1 MSKTSWRGSF
11 AIPMTPYDQHDRID
25 ESALRAE
32 IRFCIAA
39 GVGGIC
45 LPLLV
50 SEFRTLSEDERR
62 QMMHISV
69 EECRGSDVP
78 VVANVAAVNT
88 PLAVRYAEYA
98 ATLGADA
105 VMAMPPYIERPD
117 WSTIRNYY
125 AELAK
130 AAQRPVWI
138 QNAGF
143 AALSADEIVTLCH
156 DIEHVNWV
164 KQEVP
169 PSTHTITALLERHS
183 PDIHGVMGGAGGKYL
198 LAEWARGAAG
208 CIHACEFC
216 DLLQRVWDLLES
228 GKLPEAEELY
238 ERLLP
243 ALVAE
248 ELMGMAYAKEV
259 MVRRGVLTNN
269 RVRGQTKPLDAEDL
283 REIDRI
289 MTRLQ
294 PLLVQQTLTAK
305 PIIKETI

>member
-1 MSKTSWRGSF
+1 MSKAIWRGSF
-11 AIPMTPYDQHDRID
+11 AIPMTPYDQQDRID
-25 ESALRAE
+25 EGALRAE

-50 SEFRTLSEDERR
+50 SEFRSLSEDERR
-62 QMMHISV
+62 LMIRVGV
-69 EECRGSDVP
+69 EECCGRDVP

-88 PLAVRYAEYA
+88 PLAVRYAEYS
-98 ATLGADA
+98 ATVGADA

-117 WSTIRNYY
+117 WPTIRTYY
-125 AELAK
+125 TEIARV
-130 AAQRPVWI
+130 AQIPVWI
-138 QNAGF
+138 QNAGL
-143 AALSADEIVTLCH
+143 AALSTDEILMLCH

-164 KQEVP
+164 KQEVS
-169 PSTHTITALLERHS
+169 PSTHTITALLDRHS
-183 PDIHGVMGGAGGKYL
+183 PNIHGVMGGAGGKYL

-216 DLLQRVWDLLES
+216 DIVQRIWDLLES
-228 GKLPEAEELY
+228 GKLSEAEGIFEH
-238 ERLLP
+238 LLP

-269 RVRGQTKPLDAEDL
+269 RVRGQTKPLDVADL

-289 MTRLQ
+289 MARLQ
-294 PLLVQQTLTAK
+294 SLLS
-305 PIIKETI
+305 E

>member
-1 MSKTSWRGSF
+1 MSKANWRGSF
-11 AIPMTPYDQHDRID
+11 AIPMTPYDLQDRID
-25 ESALRAE
+25 EGALRTE
-32 IRFCIAA
+32 IQFCIAA

-50 SEFRTLSEDERR
+50 SEFRSLSEDERR
-62 QMMHISV
+62 LMIRVGV
-69 EECRGSDVP
+69 EECRSSDVP

-98 ATLGADA
+98 ATVGADA

-117 WSTIRNYY
+117 WPTIRTYY
-125 AELAK
+125 AEIAR
-130 AAQRPVWI
+130 AAQMPVWI
-138 QNAGF
+138 QNAGL
-143 AALSADEIVTLCH
+143 AALSADEILILCH
-156 DIEHVNWV
+156 DIEHVSWI

-169 PSTHTITALLERHS
+169 PSTHTISALLNRHS

-216 DLLQRVWDLLES
+216 DILQRIWDLLETGNVS
-228 GKLPEAEELY
+228 EAQVLF

-269 RVRGQTKPLDAEDL
+269 RVRGQTKPLDVEDL

-294 PLLVQQTLTAK
+294 PLLT
-305 PIIKETI
+305 E

>member
-1 MSKTSWRGSF
+1 MSKANWRGSF

-25 ESALRAE
+25 EGALRAE

-50 SEFRTLSEDERR
+50 SEFRSLSEDERR
-62 QMMHISV
+62 LMIRVGV
-69 EECRGSDVP
+69 EECRGHDVP

-98 ATLGADA
+98 AVVGTDA

-117 WSTIRNYY
+117 WPTIRTYY
-125 AELAK
+125 SEIAR
-130 AAQRPVWI
+130 AAQMPVWI
-138 QNAGF
+138 QNAGL
-143 AALSADEIVTLCH
+143 AALSTDEIVMLCH

-169 PSTHTITALLERHS
+169 PSTHTITALLDQHS

-216 DLLQRVWDLLES
+216 DILQRIWDLLDTGNLS
-228 GKLPEAEELY
+228 EAEVLF

-259 MVRRGVLTNN
+259 MARRGVLTNN
-269 RVRGQTKPLDAEDL
+269 RVRGQTKPLDASDL

-289 MTRLQ
+289 MARLQ
-294 PLLVQQTLTAK
+294 PLLTQ
-305 PIIKETI
+305 

>member
-1 MSKTSWRGSF
+1 MSKAVWRGSF
-11 AIPMTPYDQHDRID
+11 AIPMTPYDQQDRID
-25 ESALRAE
+25 EGALRAE
-32 IRFCIAA
+32 IQFCIAA

-50 SEFRTLSEDERR
+50 SEFRSLSEDERR
-62 QMMHISV
+62 QMIRIGV

-88 PLAVRYAEYA
+88 PLAVRFAEYA
-98 ATLGADA
+98 VTMGADA

-117 WSTIRNYY
+117 WPTIRAYY
-125 AELAK
+125 AEIAH
-130 AAQRPVWI
+130 AAQIPVWI
-138 QNAGF
+138 QNAGL
-143 AALSADEIVTLCH
+143 AALSANEIATLCH

-164 KQEVP
+164 KQEVA
-169 PSTHTITALLERHS
+169 PSTHTITALIEQHS

-198 LAEWARGAAG
+198 IAEWARGAAG

-216 DLLQRVWDLLES
+216 DILQRIWDLLDA
-228 GKLPEAEELY
+228 GKLPEAEGLFEL
-238 ERLLP
+238 LLP

-248 ELMGMAYAKEV
+248 ELMGMAYAKAV

-269 RVRGQTKPLDAEDL
+269 RVRGQTKPLDAADL

-294 PLLVQQTLTAK
+294 PLLTQ
-305 PIIKETI
+305 

>member
-1 MSKTSWRGSF
+1 MSKSNWRGSF
-11 AIPMTPYDQHDRID
+11 AIPMTPFDQQDRID
-25 ESALRAE
+25 EGALRAE

-50 SEFRTLSEDERR
+50 SEFRSLSEDERR
-62 QMMHISV
+62 LMMRAGV
-69 EECRGSDVP
+69 EECRSSNVP
-78 VVANVAAVNT
+78 VVVNVAAVNT
-88 PLAVRYAEYA
+88 PLAVRYSEYA
-98 ATLGADA
+98 ANVGADA

-117 WSTIRNYY
+117 WSTIRSYY
-125 AELAK
+125 AEIAR
-130 AAQRPVWI
+130 AAGIPVWI

-143 AALSADEIVTLCH
+143 AALSADEIVMLCH

-198 LAEWARGAAG
+198 LTEWARGAAG

-216 DLLQRVWDLLES
+216 DILQRIWNLLDTDQ
-228 GKLPEAEELY
+228 LPEAEALF

-248 ELMGMAYAKEV
+248 EIMGMAYAKEV
-259 MVRRGVLTNN
+259 MVRRGVLSNN
-269 RVRGQTKPLDAEDL
+269 RVRGQTKPLDAADL

-289 MTRLQ
+289 MARLQ
-294 PLLVQQTLTAK
+294 PLFTV
-305 PIIKETI
+305 

>member
-1 MSKTSWRGSF
+1 MSKAIWRGSF
-11 AIPMTPYDQHDRID
+11 AIPMTPYDQQDRID
-25 ESALRAE
+25 EGALRAE

-50 SEFRTLSEDERR
+50 SEFRSLSEDERR
-62 QMMHISV
+62 LMIRVGV
-69 EECRGSDVP
+69 EECHGCDVP

-88 PLAVRYAEYA
+88 PLAVRYAEYS
-98 ATLGADA
+98 ATVGADA

-117 WSTIRNYY
+117 WPTIRTYY
-125 AELAK
+125 TEIARV
-130 AAQRPVWI
+130 AQIPVWI
-138 QNAGF
+138 QNAGL
-143 AALSADEIVTLCH
+143 AALSTDEILMLCH

-164 KQEVP
+164 KQEVS
-169 PSTHTITALLERHS
+169 PSTHTITALLDRHS
-183 PDIHGVMGGAGGKYL
+183 PNIHGVMGGAGGKYL

-216 DLLQRVWDLLES
+216 DIVQRIWDLLES
-228 GKLPEAEELY
+228 GKLSEAEGIFEH
-238 ERLLP
+238 LLP

-269 RVRGQTKPLDAEDL
+269 RVRGQTKPLDVADL

-289 MTRLQ
+289 MARLQ
-294 PLLVQQTLTAK
+294 SLLS
-305 PIIKETI
+305 E

>member
-1 MSKTSWRGSF
+1 MSKANWRGSF
-11 AIPMTPYDQHDRID
+11 AIPMTPYDQQDRID
-25 ESALRAE
+25 EGALCAE

-50 SEFRTLSEDERR
+50 SEFRSLSEDERR
-62 QMMHISV
+62 LMIRVGV

-78 VVANVAAVNT
+78 VVVNVAAVNT
-88 PLAVRYAEYA
+88 PLAVRYTEYA
-98 ATLGADA
+98 AIVGADA

-117 WSTIRNYY
+117 WPTIRAYY
-125 AELAK
+125 TEIAR
-130 AAQRPVWI
+130 AAQMPVWI

-143 AALSADEIVTLCH
+143 AALSADEILVLCH

-169 PSTHTITALLERHS
+169 PSTHSITALLDRHS

-216 DLLQRVWDLLES
+216 DIVQRIWDLLEIGNLS
-228 GKLPEAEELY
+228 EAEVIF

-269 RVRGQTKPLDAEDL
+269 RVRVQTKPLDAADL
-283 REIDRI
+283 REIDLI
-289 MTRLQ
+289 MARLQ
-294 PLLVQQTLTAK
+294 PLFTQ
-305 PIIKETI
+305 